1 MQEVRTLV
9 FLDLEATGLKS
20 SGKPRICEISLIAV
34 NIEDMLDMSDTILGQ
49 LQCRRNERTILQA
62 DRMLPRILNKLTLCV
77 YPMATIVPL
86 VSDLTGLDNYNLS
99 GQSMFN
105 KNTGD
110 LINNFLLCL
119 PSPVCLI
126 AHNGNSYDFPLLK
139 SEMEKA
145 NTKLSQEILCADS
158 YIGIKEI
165 ISRKLEIDAS
175 NDLIEAGAYDEEM
188 LEGIS
193 DEDIEKFNASVTEV
207 ENNTTPRSKKQT
219 KVPTANF
226 KKHLHQ
232 TSNPSRKLI
241 FSNLGK
247 PTSFS
252 LVNLHK
258 HFLGFTPDQ
267 SHGAEADCITLLRTT
282 AALGND
288 WIDWMKDNCYLI
300 ADCTKMWGLTAK
312 AQ

>member
-34 NIEDMLDMSDTILGQ
+34 NIEDMLDMSDTMLYQ
-49 LQCRRNERTILQA
+49 LQCRRNERTVVQA
-62 DRMLPRILNKLTLCV
+62 DRLLPRILNKLTLCV

-99 GQSMFN
+99 GQSQFN

-110 LINNFLLCL
+110 LINSFLLCL

-126 AHNGNSYDFPLLK
+126 AHNGNSYDFPLLR

-145 NTKLSQEILCADS
+145 NTKLSPEILCADS

-165 ISRKLEIDAS
+165 ISRRLEIEAC
-175 NDLIEAGAYDEEM
+175 NVLIEAGMYDEEI

-193 DEDIEKFNASVTEV
+193 DEGIQKFNASVAEV
-207 ENNTTPRSKKQT
+207 DNNTTPKSRKQT
-219 KVPTANF
+219 KVPKANV
-226 KKHLHQ
+226 KKHCHQ
-232 TSNPSRKLI
+232 KSNPSRKLI

-258 HFLGFTPDQ
+258 HFLGFIPDQ

-288 WIDWMKDNCYLI
+288 WIEWMKFNCYLI
-300 ADCTKMWGLTAK
+300 ADCKKMWGLTDK

>member
-1 MQEVRTLV
+1 
-9 FLDLEATGLKS
+9 
-20 SGKPRICEISLIAV
+20 
-34 NIEDMLDMSDTILGQ
+34 
-49 LQCRRNERTILQA
+49 
-62 DRMLPRILNKLTLCV
+62 
-77 YPMATIVPL
+77 MAPIVPI

-99 GQSMFN
+99 CQPNFN

-110 LINNFLLCL
+110 LINSFLLCL

-165 ISRKLEIDAS
+165 ISRRLEIEAC
-175 NDLIEAGAYDEEM
+175 NVLIEAGMYDEEI

-193 DEDIEKFNASVTEV
+193 DEGIQKLNASVDEID
-207 ENNTTPRSKKQT
+207 NNTTPKSRKQT
-219 KVPTANF
+219 KVPKANVEQ
-226 KKHLHQ
+226 HCHQ
-232 TSNPSRKLI
+232 KSNPSRKLI

-258 HFLGFTPDQ
+258 HFLGFIPDQ

-282 AALGND
+282 AALGSD
-288 WIDWMKDNCYLI
+288 WIEWMKVNCYLI
-300 ADCTKMWGLTAK
+300 ADCKKMWGLTNTAK
-312 AQ
+312 

>member
-1 MQEVRTLV
+1 MQEVNTLV
-9 FLDLEATGLKS
+9 FFDLEATGLKS
-20 SGKPRICEISLIAV
+20 SGKPRICELSMIAV
-34 NIEDMLDMSDTILGQ
+34 NMEDMLDMSDTLLCQ

-62 DRMLPRILNKLTLCV
+62 DRTLPRILNKLTLCV
-77 YPMATIVPL
+77 YPMAPIVPI

-99 GQSMFN
+99 CQSNFN

-110 LINNFLLCL
+110 LINSFLLCL

-165 ISRKLEIDAS
+165 ISRRLEIEAC
-175 NDLIEAGAYDEEM
+175 NVLIEAGMYDEEI

-193 DEDIEKFNASVTEV
+193 DEGIQKLNASVDEID
-207 ENNTTPRSKKQT
+207 NNTTPKSRKQT
-219 KVPTANF
+219 KVPKANVEQ
-226 KKHLHQ
+226 HCHQ
-232 TSNPSRKLI
+232 KSNPSRKLI

-258 HFLGFTPDQ
+258 HFLGFIPDQ

-282 AALGND
+282 AALGSD
-288 WIDWMKDNCYLI
+288 WIEWMKVNCYLI
-300 ADCTKMWGLTAK
+300 ADCKKMWGLTNTAK
-312 AQ
+312 